1 MSATV
6 HEEPEVPVAE
16 DQVPEH
22 AVLGQEEVMGP
33 NTTCTESNGTESRN

>member
-1 MSATV
+1 MFASV
-6 HEEPEVPVAE
+6 HEESKVPVAE

-33 NTTCTESNGTESRN
+33 NTACTESNGTESQN